1 MTIAL
6 FIILQKGL
14 KIVYSLHMMNGEEGE
29 LLHHEN
35 SADQFCKLKLG
46 DVNSVNYFPILV
58 PLER

>member
-1 MTIAL
+1 
-6 FIILQKGL
+6 
-14 KIVYSLHMMNGEEGE
+14 MMNGEEGE